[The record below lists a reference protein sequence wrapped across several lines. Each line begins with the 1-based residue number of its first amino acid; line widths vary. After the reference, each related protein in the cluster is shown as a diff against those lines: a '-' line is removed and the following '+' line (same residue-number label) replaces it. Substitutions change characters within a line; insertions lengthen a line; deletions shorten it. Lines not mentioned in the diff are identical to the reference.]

1 MDAVVPIL
9 SYTELPRG
17 SSIGFERSGEG
28 CTIRFRAP
36 RVRPQPAP
44 PAFTPPTAGQ
54 LWWSLLLVPA
64 FGLLWLFFWACG
76 ISLLEFARTLAMVTA
91 TVVPVMAV
99 LIGLITA
106 HLFIRGAL
114 P

>member
-44 PAFTPPTAGQ
+44 PVFTPPTVGQ
-54 LWWSLLLVPA
+54 RWWSLLLVPA
-64 FGLLWLFFWACG
+64 FGFFGLCMRACG
-76 ISLLEFARTLAMVTA
+76 ISWLELARTVATVTA
-91 TVVPVMAV
+91 TVVGIMVPLIAFAAV
-99 LIGLITA
+99 Y
-106 HLFIRGAL
+106 LFVR
-114 P
+114 